1 MVMRLLAV
9 GLGRW
14 RLGALLALGA
24 AGFAPNAA
32 AEDDAESSPDA
43 QGTAAAQAQ
52 LAVDTPAPVLDPP
65 PTEEAVRSD
74 PGALLLAG
82 KVGGIVP
89 LNGLDPF
96 VTGGIEVGWIF
107 AGTEQR
113 IAALLDVTYTA
124 PHASGTASDPRI
136 AGSAFGWEIAQKELI
151 LQPTFLY
158 RYTALG
164 PLVPFA
170 GIGPRIYFLETVGEG
185 SANGVKFSE
194 SQEQSTRFGA
204 GLPLGAEYALG
215 PGGLMAELLV
225 EWAPL
230 NHRVTGD
237 VSLLSTSLFAGYRAR
252 F

>member
-1 MVMRLLAV
+1 MVMRSLLAR
-9 GLGRW
+9 GLVTR

-24 AGFAPNAA
+24 AALVPDVAA
-32 AEDDAESSPDA
+32 AQAAADDPAA
-43 QGTAAAQAQ
+43 GAAQAQ
-52 LAVDTPAPVLDPP
+52 LSVDTSAPILDPP
-65 PTEEAVRSD
+65 APEPLPGD
-74 PGALLLAG
+74 PGALLLTG
-82 KVGGIVP
+82 KVGGILP

-107 AGTEQR
+107 AGTKQR

-124 PHASGTASDPRI
+124 PNASGTATDPRI
-136 AGSAFGWEIAQKELI
+136 TGETFGWDIAQKELI
-151 LQPTFLY
+151 LQPTFMY

-185 SANGVKFSE
+185 AANGVKFSE
-194 SQEQSTRFGA
+194 SKEQSTRFGA
-204 GLPLGAEYALG
+204 GLPFGAEYALG
-215 PGGLMAELLV
+215 PGGLMAELLL

-230 NHRVTGD
+230 DHRVTGD
-237 VSLLSTSLFAGYRAR
+237 VSLLATSLFAGYRAR

>member
-1 MVMRLLAV
+1 MVMRTMLAHTPTP
-9 GLGRW
+9 R

-24 AGFAPNAA
+24 SALAP
-32 AEDDAESSPDA
+32 
-43 QGTAAAQAQ
+43 GVAAAQPAADAEAQ
-52 LAVDTPAPVLDPP
+52 LSVDAAAPLP
-65 PTEEAVRSD
+65 PTEARASD
-74 PGALLLAG
+74 SGALLLAG

-96 VTGGIEVGWIF
+96 VTGGIEAGWIF

-113 IAALLDVTYTA
+113 IAALLDVSYTA
-124 PHASGTASDPRI
+124 PNASGSGADPRI
-136 AGSAFGWEIAQKELI
+136 AGETFGWEIVQKELI

-185 SANGVKFSE
+185 RANGVKISRTI
-194 SQEQSTRFGA
+194 EQSTRFGA
-204 GLPLGAEYALG
+204 GLPFGAEYGLG

-237 VSLLSTSLFAGYRAR
+237 VSLLAASLFAGYRAR